1 MPGNN
6 LALLEEMKDN
16 THHYTSVIADAA
28 DSQLA
33 SLTTTGVVP
42 ADVYDN
48 LQETVR
54 PLLGALRGG
63 RVTEVSGVEV
73 TLLSTASQ
81 VGGCVKSIVDRG
93 ANCDAARTEHHR
105 GGAQRRVRQPA
116 GDGEAF
122 AGKGGGRGC

>member
-54 PLLGALRGG
+54 PLQVLKVQCMRG
-63 RVTEVSGVEV
+63 
-73 TLLSTASQ
+73 L
-81 VGGCVKSIVDRG
+81 
-93 ANCDAARTEHHR
+93 
-105 GGAQRRVRQPA
+105 
-116 GDGEAF
+116 
-122 AGKGGGRGC
+122 